1 MEIKPKV
8 PVMKITIWLKLLV
21 GIFVIISLITYL
33 SIQGINSL
41 NKLGNLSTEIYNESV
56 ATNSIQNLKTNFER
70 LLMPPND
77 YLIHGNEIENH
88 NFEKVLETIK
98 SEIKQYP
105 DVSELYIEILDLNEM
120 NNYLSEIE
128 SRALEIFKLTN
139 PVGNIYGANLM
150 EEMDSIA
157 EEVILKIDE
166 KIITSKE
173 HLRNDILIAHTT
185 YIEYSI
191 VIIVVGLVIILA
203 LLIGG
208 FFYVKEIT
216 KPLNK
221 LKLTTQKISSGEP
234 FTKAEVKTQDE
245 IADLANSFNQM
256 IGVLEKTTVNRKYFN
271 NILNRMEDSLII
283 TDSNNNIKI
292 VNQATSDLLGYSEQ
306 EMIGKSINMV
316 IPEKGSKEVCVRC
329 DTFNR
334 FIDQD
339 QVNNVYNT
347 YTTKDSNP
355 IPVSFSRSV
364 MYDKD
369 NEILGMIILAHHI
382 TETHNDVQSSE
393 EYDQKD
399 FRNIK
404 TGGEIPLTKRE
415 LEIIKL
421 IAEEFSNLEIAEKL
435 FISVRTV
442 ETHRRNIMQK
452 LQINSV
458 ISLVHYAI
466 QNRII

>member
-1 MEIKPKV
+1 
-8 PVMKITIWLKLLV
+8 
-21 GIFVIISLITYL
+21 
-33 SIQGINSL
+33 
-41 NKLGNLSTEIYNESV
+41 
-56 ATNSIQNLKTNFER
+56 
-70 LLMPPND
+70 
-77 YLIHGNEIENH
+77 
-88 NFEKVLETIK
+88 
-98 SEIKQYP
+98 
-105 DVSELYIEILDLNEM
+105 
-120 NNYLSEIE
+120 
-128 SRALEIFKLTN
+128 
-139 PVGNIYGANLM
+139 
-150 EEMDSIA
+150 
-157 EEVILKIDE
+157 
-166 KIITSKE
+166 
-173 HLRNDILIAHTT
+173 
-185 YIEYSI
+185 
-191 VIIVVGLVIILA
+191 LVIILA

-208 FFYVKEIT
+208 FFYVREIT
-216 KPLNK
+216 KPLHK
-221 LKLTTQKISSGEP
+221 LKLTTQMISSGEP
-234 FTKAEVKTQDE
+234 FTKAEVKTHDE
-245 IADLANSFNQM
+245 IADLAISFNQM

-292 VNQATSDLLGYSEQ
+292 VNQATLDLLGYSEQ

-316 IPEKGSKEVCVRC
+316 IPEKGSNEVSVRC
-329 DTFNR
+329 DDFNKSK
-334 FIDQD
+334 DQD

-347 YTTKDSNP
+347 YSLKDSNP

-369 NEILGMIILAHHI
+369 NEVLGMIILAHHI
-382 TETHNDVQSSE
+382 TENHNDVQSSE
-393 EYDQKD
+393 EYDRKD
-399 FRNIK
+399 YRNIK

>member
-1 MEIKPKV
+1 MGIKSVISDLKV
-8 PVMKITIWLKLLV
+8 TIWAKLLV
-21 GIFVIISLITYL
+21 GIIIIITLIIFL
-33 SIQGINSL
+33 SIAGLNSV
-41 NKLGNLSTEIYNESV
+41 NKLGSLSTEIYNESV

-77 YLIHGNEIENH
+77 YLIHGNEIEKQ
-88 NFEKVLETIK
+88 NFEKILVIIK
-98 SEIKQYP
+98 SEVNQYP
-105 DVSELYIEILDLNEM
+105 DISKIYNEILDVYELKDNLNK
-120 NNYLSEIE
+120 LE
-128 SRALEIFKLTN
+128 SHAQEIFNLQN
-139 PVGNIYGANLM
+139 PVGNIYGAKLM

-157 EEVILKIDE
+157 EELIIKIDE
-166 KIITSKE
+166 KIISSKK
-173 HLRNDILIAHTT
+173 HIRNDILITQQT
-185 YIEYSI
+185 YIKYTR
-191 VIIVVGLVIILA
+191 VIIVVSLVIILT

-208 FFYVKEIT
+208 FFYVREIT
-216 KPLNK
+216 KPLHK

-234 FTKAEVKTQDE
+234 FSKADVKTHDE
-245 IADLANSFNQM
+245 IEDLAISFNHM
-256 IGVLEKTTVNRKYFN
+256 IGFLEKTTVNRKYFT

-283 TDSNNNIKI
+283 TDSINNIKI
-292 VNQATSDLLGYSEQ
+292 VNQATLDLLGYSEQ
-306 EMIGKSINMV
+306 EIIGKSINKV
-316 IPEKGSKEVCVRC
+316 IPEKSSKEVSLKCE
-329 DTFNR
+329 DFKNLK
-334 FIDQD
+334 DQA

-347 YTTKDSNP
+347 YLPKNSKP

-364 MYDKD
+364 MYDED

-382 TETHNDVQSSE
+382 KEKHDDVQSSD
-393 EYDQKD
+393 EYNQNDY
-399 FRNIK
+399 RNIK
-404 TGGEIPLTKRE
+404 TGGKIPLTKRE

-452 LQINSV
+452 LHLNSV

>member
-1 MEIKPKV
+1 MTPL
-8 PVMKITIWLKLLV
+8 MKITIWTKLLV
-21 GIFVIISLITYL
+21 GIFVIIALITYL

-77 YLIHGNEIENH
+77 YLIHGNEIENQ
-88 NFEKVLETIK
+88 NFDKILETIK
-98 SEIKQYP
+98 SELKQYP
-105 DVSELYIEILDLNEM
+105 DVSELYIEILDLNEL
-120 NNYLSEIE
+120 NYNLGEIE
-128 SRALEIFKLTN
+128 SLALEIFKLKN
-139 PVGNIYGANLM
+139 PVGNIYGAKLM
-150 EEMDSIA
+150 EEMDAIV
-157 EEVILKIDE
+157 EEVRVKIDE

-173 HLRNDILIAHTT
+173 HLRNDILIAHNT
-185 YIEYSI
+185 YVKYSI

-208 FFYVKEIT
+208 FFYVREIT
-216 KPLNK
+216 KPLHK
-221 LKLTTQKISSGEP
+221 LKLTTQMISSGEP
-234 FTKAEVKTQDE
+234 FTKAEVKTHDE
-245 IADLANSFNQM
+245 IADLAISFNQM

-292 VNQATSDLLGYSEQ
+292 VNQATLDLLGYSEQ

-316 IPEKGSKEVCVRC
+316 IPEKGSKEVSVRS
-329 DTFNR
+329 DSFNK
-334 FIDQD
+334 FKDQD

-347 YTTKDSNP
+347 YSSKDSNP

-369 NEILGMIILAHHI
+369 NEILGMIILAHYI
-382 TETHNDVQSSE
+382 TENHDDVQSSE
-393 EYDQKD
+393 EYDRKD
-399 FRNIK
+399 YRNIK